1 MSSLYEANP
10 FFRVG
15 FPLTRNPLPQSSSW
29 WLHKGQRWCLDRR
42 RIAGM
47 SNQLGGYFLMPPPPI
62 CDFRDSEIP
71 EFPKFESSPHRFRW
85 GNGCHFPLFHRCEY
99 PEKIMMLGRRSG
111 FLLGRPAYFQG
122 NHHCCR
128 TEATKANHSRLPSQ
142 SPKPRWNLHPPTN
155 NQHLKSLQHFGKK
168 KNSRSWQKLPEM
180 CKESI

>member
-1 MSSLYEANP
+1 MKPTLFFGLAFLSQETLFLKARADDCTKDNVDAWIGGESLECP
-10 FFRVG
+10 TSWVG
-15 FPLTRNPLPQSSSW
+15 F
-29 WLHKGQRWCLDRR
+29 C
-42 RIAGM
+42 
-47 SNQLGGYFLMPPPPI
+47 YMPPPPI

-142 SPKPRWNLHPPTN
+142 SPNPRWNLHPPTN